1 MMLQSREDLT
11 MVEGP
16 IMVGGGRH
24 PWIQRCALCGGGADG
39 RKDDKIIHAPSC
51 VLAPASV
58 THVKMI
64 GVRHSPKAKPDVL
77 SGWCRLKARLWN

>member
-1 MMLQSREDLT
+1 

-39 RKDDKIIHAPSC
+39 RKDDKIIHAQSC
-51 VLAPASV
+51 VLAPESV

-64 GVRHSPKAKPDVL
+64 GVRHSLKTKTKPDVL
-77 SGWCRLKARLWN
+77 SKWKRMLHGVLSNRL